1 MHAIDYFIV
10 AGYLVVL
17 LWLGLRSRQRD
28 NSGRTAADFILDGRR
43 LTLPAFV
50 ATLVSTWYGG
60 ILGVGEY
67 TFLYGVSNWLVF
79 GVPYYAA
86 ALIFAFFLS
95 KKAREK
101 KLITIPE
108 QLAKVYDQKTSVA
121 GAVILFMMTVPAA
134 YVLMLGLIG
143 TEFFGWPLWAGVV
156 AGTLFSLVYVYLGA
170 FRSVVITD
178 IFQFVL
184 MFLGFISL
192 LIVVVLQ
199 YGGFEFLVSNLPETH
214 LTWHGG
220 NSGWYIASWYVLAL
234 TTLIEPS
241 FYQRCYA
248 AKTPNVA
255 FKGILISVVCWIG
268 FDFLT
273 TVCGLYARAILPE
286 LDNAA
291 ASFPALALKTLPAG
305 LVGLF
310 AVALLSTVMSTVDSF
325 SFLAASTFSYDI
337 VSKVKKLSDPEII
350 YYSRVGL
357 IISAVL
363 AVGWA
368 LFVESVV
375 DIWRLFGSIG
385 APALLVPVFFSF
397 VGKRRLP
404 SKQAFVSIIC
414 SAGLSFFW
422 YLSKFLS
429 DSGSFWLGLEPIFP
443 GLGLSIIIFIIFS
456 KRESSSMLSQ
466 QSS

>member
-1 MHAIDYFIV
+1 MHAIDYAIV
-10 AGYLVVL
+10 ALYLVVL
-17 LWLGLRSRQRD
+17 LWVGFRSRHK
-28 NSGRTAADFILDGRR
+28 NGNGRTAADFILDGRR

-67 TFLYGVSNWLVF
+67 TFLYGISNWLVF
-79 GVPYYAA
+79 GLPYYAA

-95 KKAREK
+95 KKAREQ
-101 KLITIPE
+101 KLITIPQ
-108 QLAKVYDQKTSVA
+108 QLAKVYDTKTSVA

-143 TEFFGWPLWAGVV
+143 SEFFGWPLWVGVV
-156 AGTLFSLVYVYLGA
+156 AGTAFSLGYVYLGA

-178 IFQFVL
+178 MFQFVL
-184 MFLGFISL
+184 MFLGFIAL
-192 LIVVVLQ
+192 LIVLVVQ
-199 YGGFEFLVSNLPETH
+199 YGGFDFLVSNLPEKH

-220 NSGWYIASWYVLAL
+220 NSGLYIASWYVLAL

-248 AKTPNVA
+248 AKTPKVA
-255 FKGILISVVCWIG
+255 FKGILISVLCWIC

-273 TVCGLYARAILPE
+273 TVCGLYARSILPE
-286 LDNAA
+286 LSNAA

-325 SFLAASTFSYDI
+325 SFLAASTFGHDI
-337 VSKVKKLSDPEII
+337 VSKVKKLSDTEMI
-350 YYSRVGL
+350 YYTRVGL

-363 AVGWA
+363 SISWA
-368 LFVESVV
+368 LFFESVV
-375 DIWRLFGSIG
+375 DIWRVFGSIG

-404 SKQAFVSIIC
+404 SKQAFASIIFC
-414 SAGLSFFW
+414 GGLSLLW
-422 YLSKFLS
+422 YLSQFIN
-429 DSGSFWLGLEPIFP
+429 DSGSFWLGVEPIFP
-443 GLGLSIIIFIIFS
+443 GLTLSITIFVIFS
-456 KRESSSMLSQ
+456 KRASSRTLSPPI
-466 QSS
+466 S